1 MFTKR
6 CIIAVTIVTAVCTG
20 SRADAQDDVPP
31 SNQTATPATPTAP
44 AFDNNDAL
52 FMDPSASSSGSDQGP
67 ILPPALGDRPT
78 PNPAFNTP
86 LVSPADRS
94 LQQSA
99 SVKPTL
105 AWRARVQRLSANAA
119 PPVVR
124 TFAGSSAAFFPAL
137 AKACGDAGF
146 EIKGTSPASGELWI
160 RRNYSDETAVRCNL
174 YFAITE
180 QPAGRVIV
188 KASSDKNSASELKAA
203 NAILDDCIRVEAD
216 DDAD

>member
-1 MFTKR
+1 MFTKP
-6 CIIAVTIVTAVCTG
+6 CIAALALAIAASVG
-20 SRADAQDDVPP
+20 SWAFAQDDVPEG
-31 SNQTATPATPTAP
+31 NQPVTPAAPAAP
-44 AFDNNDAL
+44 AFDNTDAL
-52 FMDPSASSSGSDQGP
+52 FMDPSATAPGSDQGP

-94 LQQSA
+94 LQQPA

-146 EIKGTSPASGELWI
+146 EIKGTNPASGELWI
-160 RRNYSDETAVRCNL
+160 RRNYSDETSVRCNI